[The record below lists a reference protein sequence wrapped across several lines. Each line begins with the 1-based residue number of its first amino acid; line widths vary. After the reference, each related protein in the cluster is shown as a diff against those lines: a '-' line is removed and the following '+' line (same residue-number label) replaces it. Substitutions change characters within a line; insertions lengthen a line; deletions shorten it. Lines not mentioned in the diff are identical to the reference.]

1 MPVMLSEPVASAVA
15 AESLVASV
23 EAAALEE
30 VVLLAEL
37 PQAAKESAM
46 QAAMVKARYF
56 FMCDLLIFYQG
67 RMVCI
72 PSHTSYYTVWQCFF
86 QCAKHYKSMT
96 MPFGSCYRFG

>member
-56 FMCDLLIFYQG
+56 FMCDLLIFLSGAHGLHPLAYILLYRLAVLFSMCKALQ
-67 RMVCI
+67 
-72 PSHTSYYTVWQCFF
+72 
-86 QCAKHYKSMT
+86 KHDY
-96 MPFGSCYRFG
+96 PIFV

>member
-56 FMCDLLIFYQG
+56 FMCDLLIFFIRG
-67 RMVCI
+67 AWFASPRIHLII
-72 PSHTSYYTVWQCFF
+72 PSGSAFF
-86 QCAKHYKSMT
+86 NV
-96 MPFGSCYRFG
+96 